1 MMIFY
6 LSLDPFSLAS
16 QTDRTGPNAE
26 INVDFFV
33 AEKKVLVE
41 MNAACQINILT
52 LQYYWR
58 VAGICLSCL
67 HNWYLRSHIIENRR
81 ADSKHLLH
89 MVRWPTVLLNVDSV
103 S

>member
-33 AEKKVLVE
+33 KNQKKVAVVE
-41 MNAACQINILT
+41 MNAVRSISRLFSIN
-52 LQYYWR
+52 
-58 VAGICLSCL
+58 
-67 HNWYLRSHIIENRR
+67 
-81 ADSKHLLH
+81 
-89 MVRWPTVLLNVDSV
+89 VLPCC
-103 S
+103 